1 MIVKQQ
7 TFKLPKGTLY
17 GIAGGVF
24 GLITVGL
31 MIRSQLAPE
40 TYVSC
45 TERYA
50 QAGMFALERSSGALL
65 GPAELQSKLAGHEWG
80 VLHNIAIK
88 SDRAADPTVAMT
100 VNFKAGGKA
109 DFKRRRAPSGVGF
122 NWQPGHLRHASAAC
136 LSYSVKLPK
145 KFKFGHGGT
154 LPGLFGAA
162 KTARPG
168 DVETFSTRMRWLG
181 LGKIGVQPITPKE
194 RKGYLMVLNEK
205 RLDMPRGQWVE
216 IEQEVVLNSPGQR
229 DGVLRIWV
237 DGRLQL
243 NLGGLAFRKDAGTRF
258 KGVIADTHYA
268 TGTMDWA
275 PAPAATTVKL
285 SPMIVRWN
293 D

>member
-1 MIVKQQ
+1 MIVKQHS
-7 TFKLPKGTLY
+7 FNIPKSTLF

-24 GLITVGL
+24 GLLTIGL
-31 MIRSQLAPE
+31 MVRSQFAPE
-40 TYVSC
+40 TYASC

-50 QAGMFALERSSGALL
+50 QAGMFALERSTGKLL
-65 GPAELQSKLAGHEWG
+65 RPTELQSKLGGNEWG
-80 VLHNIAIK
+80 VLHNIAV
-88 SDRAADPTVAMT
+88 SAERSSDPTVAMT

-109 DFKRRRAPSGVGF
+109 DFAKRRAPSGVGF
-122 NWQPGHLRHASAAC
+122 NWQPGHLRRASAAC
-136 LSYSVKLPK
+136 LSYSVKLPE

-154 LPGLFGAA
+154 LPGLFGAPR
-162 KTARPG
+162 TARPA
-168 DVETFSTRMRWLG
+168 ETEAFSTRMRWLG

-205 RLDMPRGQWVE
+205 RLEMPRGQWVG
-216 IEQEVVLNSPGQR
+216 IEQEVVLNTPGLR

-237 DGRLQL
+237 DGALQL

-268 TGTMDWA
+268 NSVMEWA
-275 PAPAATTVKL
+275 PAPTDTKVKL